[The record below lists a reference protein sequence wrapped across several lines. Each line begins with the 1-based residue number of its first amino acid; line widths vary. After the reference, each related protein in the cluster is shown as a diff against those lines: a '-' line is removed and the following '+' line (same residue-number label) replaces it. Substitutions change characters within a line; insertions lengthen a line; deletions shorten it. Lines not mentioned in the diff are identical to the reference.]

1 MERRN
6 VSIHQG
12 TALSLAADPYTS
24 PSFTPAGP
32 CRTYPPPSPSEQLM
46 IFYWFVGD
54 ARFRVDAEGEG
65 SQSFPLERG
74 GGGSGS
80 EASTN
85 YEEQQTFARGCAWG
99 GDKAKRLKSPL
110 LI

>member
-32 CRTYPPPSPSEQLM
+32 CRTYPPTPSEQLM

-65 SQSFPLERG
+65 SQSFPLEG
-74 GGGSGS
+74 GEGQGPKPPLIMR
-80 EASTN
+80 N
-85 YEEQQTFARGCAWG
+85 N
-99 GDKAKRLKSPL
+99 RLLPGVVHGVGTKL
-110 LI
+110 NA